1 MRNNKINLIMF
12 FYLMTSCALAMFFL
26 LFLLN
31 LMFSIVD
38 FLRDE
43 GFNFT
48 WETAIDCF
56 TLGAITGPIAALGI
70 WLMLRFR
77 M

>member
-31 LMFSIVD
+31 LIFSIVD
-38 FLRDE
+38 FL
-43 GFNFT
+43 
-48 WETAIDCF
+48 
-56 TLGAITGPIAALGI
+56 
-70 WLMLRFR
+70 
-77 M
+77 